1 MLRGTT
7 THQMI
12 LITKNVLKTSLV
24 ALKKAREDIRRT
36 IASCWAGHI
45 KSTQY
50 TPSSPS
56 PSSVNHISTG
66 WLFLSSPFQLP
77 NPFEISVTLL
87 KIWISS
93 HSLDIH
99 TTWSKPLNC
108 YTYQTGD
115 LKELRQAMCP
125 GPDPFFKEI
134 RTLNATQDWWDIC
147 PSLLVAH
154 FSCNGKP
161 YAGINASNKSGG
173 TISLCDE

>member
-7 THQMI
+7 PHQMI

-115 LKELRQAMCP
+115 LKELRQAI
-125 GPDPFFKEI
+125 KEDDI
-134 RTLNATQDWWDIC
+134 HAPWTKSLLQSQIITLNMPKDWQ
-147 PSLLVAH
+147 
-154 FSCNGKP
+154 
-161 YAGINASNKSGG
+161 
-173 TISLCDE
+173 ISVIPL